1 MKHHYLFL
9 VIVLIASLSVRSQSL
24 IKGRVLSF
32 DEKLPL
38 PGAVI
43 RVTGNSKALST
54 DANGMFALQVSNKQV
69 KIEISFVGY
78 KKQVVETVSAIKD
91 TLYIFL
97 HPDVSELQEV
107 VIFDGYRKTSGE
119 RFTGSFVQID
129 NEMFN
134 RQVSTDVLSRLEAIA
149 GGVSVDRGT
158 NGTSGRI
165 MIRGLSTIQGPKE
178 VLVILDNFPYD
189 GDINN
194 INPNDVESI
203 SVLKDA
209 AASSIWGARAANG
222 VIVINTKK
230 GTFNQPLAISVT
242 GNITTGKKPSL
253 NYIPQMSSADF
264 IEVEK
269 VLFNNGYYED
279 KINAVNHPVLSPVVE
294 LLIRRSSA
302 NTADQQ
308 AIDNQIELFKNTDI
322 RNEFD
327 QHIYQPSFRQQYAI
341 NLTAGSQAAHW
352 TASSGIDRNT
362 DNLDAN
368 LSRANLRFQSV
379 LRPFKVLD
387 LTAGLLYTES
397 RTKNGKPGY
406 GEINS
411 AGGAFLPYLRL
422 ADDRQAPLSIPKD
435 WRKAFLDTIGGG
447 RLLDWNYY
455 PLEDYKHSGIS
466 GLTKDVLI
474 NLGASFEPL
483 KGLKA
488 DLKYVHEMQNY
499 SGRTLYDS
507 QSYFARN
514 LVNAYTAINGDGS
527 VTYNIPLGGIF
538 DQSDTKMSSDNI
550 RGQLN
555 YSAIWHDHRIEA
567 LGGAEVRRAHSV
579 SSSHRLYGY
588 NDDVLTYRDVDYNS
602 QYPSI
607 ISGAMSYIPDNDGLS
622 DRRTNFVS
630 YFGNAAYTYKKRY
643 TISSS
648 ARKDAS
654 NLFGLNT
661 NDQWNPFW
669 SAGISW
675 LLSEEKFYTNKVIPY
690 LKIRATYGFSGNINP
705 AMVAA
710 STIYY
715 YPSVSKYTGTPYA
728 RFDNYYNPDL
738 KWETSKM
745 LNAGIDFSSRAG
757 KIKGSIEYY
766 RKRGVNLFGN
776 EQIDYTT
783 GITSVVKNAA
793 AMSGQGMDIA
803 VSSLNIDRGIKWRS
817 EINISYYK
825 DKVTDYYLGS
835 RQGSNFVSYSNSST
849 TITGLKGKPVYSIFG
864 YRWAGLDHATGNPLG
879 YVDGSTSSD
888 YAAILGSGTS
898 VEDLKYFGSAIP
910 TTFGSFTNSLSYGNL
925 SLDVSLLFKLGYYF
939 RRESINYTN
948 LFTNWKGHSD
958 FSKRWQR
965 PGDESFTNVPAF
977 VYPLNS
983 NRELFYAASE
993 ALIEKGDHVRLQ
1005 YVNLMWTAPV
1015 KKRNHPF
1022 RSAQIYFNASNL
1034 GVLWRANGEGIDPD
1048 YNYGY
1053 SLVPPASFTLGLRM
1067 NMK

>member
-9 VIVLIASLSVRSQSL
+9 VIVLIAPLSVRSQSL
-24 IKGRVLSF
+24 IRGRVLSF

-43 RVTGNSKALST
+43 RVTGNSKVLST

-107 VIFDGYRKTSGE
+107 VISDGYRKTSGE

-294 LLIRRSSA
+294 LLTRRSSA

-379 LRPFKVLD
+379 LKPFKVLD

-514 LVNAYTAINGDGS
+514 LVNTYTAINGDGS

-555 YSAIWHDHRIEA
+555 YSAIC
-567 LGGAEVRRAHSV
+567 G
-579 SSSHRLYGY
+579 
-588 NDDVLTYRDVDYNS
+588 
-602 QYPSI
+602 
-607 ISGAMSYIPDNDGLS
+607 
-622 DRRTNFVS
+622 
-630 YFGNAAYTYKKRY
+630 
-643 TISSS
+643 
-648 ARKDAS
+648 
-654 NLFGLNT
+654 
-661 NDQWNPFW
+661 
-669 SAGISW
+669 
-675 LLSEEKFYTNKVIPY
+675 
-690 LKIRATYGFSGNINP
+690 
-705 AMVAA
+705 
-710 STIYY
+710 
-715 YPSVSKYTGTPYA
+715 
-728 RFDNYYNPDL
+728 
-738 KWETSKM
+738 
-745 LNAGIDFSSRAG
+745 
-757 KIKGSIEYY
+757 
-766 RKRGVNLFGN
+766 
-776 EQIDYTT
+776 
-783 GITSVVKNAA
+783 
-793 AMSGQGMDIA
+793 
-803 VSSLNIDRGIKWRS
+803 
-817 EINISYYK
+817 
-825 DKVTDYYLGS
+825 
-835 RQGSNFVSYSNSST
+835 
-849 TITGLKGKPVYSIFG
+849 
-864 YRWAGLDHATGNPLG
+864 
-879 YVDGSTSSD
+879 
-888 YAAILGSGTS
+888 
-898 VEDLKYFGSAIP
+898 
-910 TTFGSFTNSLSYGNL
+910 
-925 SLDVSLLFKLGYYF
+925 
-939 RRESINYTN
+939 
-948 LFTNWKGHSD
+948 
-958 FSKRWQR
+958 
-965 PGDESFTNVPAF
+965 
-977 VYPLNS
+977 
-983 NRELFYAASE
+983 
-993 ALIEKGDHVRLQ
+993 
-1005 YVNLMWTAPV
+1005 
-1015 KKRNHPF
+1015 
-1022 RSAQIYFNASNL
+1022 
-1034 GVLWRANGEGIDPD
+1034 
-1048 YNYGY
+1048 
-1053 SLVPPASFTLGLRM
+1053 
-1067 NMK
+1067 